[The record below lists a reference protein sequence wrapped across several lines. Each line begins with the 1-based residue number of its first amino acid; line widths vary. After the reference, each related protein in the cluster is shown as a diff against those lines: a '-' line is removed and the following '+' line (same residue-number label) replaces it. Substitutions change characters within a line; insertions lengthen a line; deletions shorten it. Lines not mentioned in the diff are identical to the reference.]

1 MRKNEEEI
9 KQQIKKDLINKDL
22 NDILKGIISFIM
34 LSIIFG
40 YIGYKFC
47 IANNYDVQRGIVFS
61 ILFAIGLSFL
71 KAINRG
77 KIAYII
83 YVILYLITFS
93 YIPTL
98 IGIVLIFI
106 LILLFIAA
114 FVVAVKR
121 DRTEEIET
129 LYRGEYR
136 FKKNK
141 KSRIKNSKEYEKNY
155 KNNIKAET
163 KTVTKT
169 QDIDD
174 ELPKEKFCCERC
186 FKEISEEE
194 YELHDGM
201 CEECF
206 DESHYDSDGNPR
218 KDYWNY

>member
-9 KQQIKKDLINKDL
+9 KKEIKKDLINEDL

-34 LSIIFG
+34 LSIIFW

-47 IANNYDVQRGIVFS
+47 IDNNYDVQRGIVFS
-61 ILFAIGLSFL
+61 ILFALGLSFL
-71 KAINRG
+71 GAIDRG

-83 YVILYLITFS
+83 YAILYLIIFS

-98 IGIVLIFI
+98 IGIALIFI
-106 LILLFIAA
+106 LIMLFIAA

-121 DRTEEIET
+121 DRTEEI
-129 LYRGEYR
+129 
-136 FKKNK
+136 KANK
-141 KSRIKNSKEYEKNY
+141 YKYLFRKSKPKTKSYINKDKSSKEIEQKN
-155 KNNIKAET
+155 
-163 KTVTKT
+163 
-169 QDIDD
+169 IDD
-174 ELPKEKFCCERC
+174 ELQKEKFCCERC

-218 KDYWNY
+218 EDYWNY

>member
-9 KQQIKKDLINKDL
+9 KKEIKKDLINEDL
-22 NDILKGIISFIM
+22 NDILKGLISFLI

-40 YIGYKFC
+40 YIGYRFC
-47 IANNYDVQRGIVFS
+47 LDNNYDVQRGIVFS
-61 ILFAIGLSFL
+61 ILFAIGFSFL

-77 KIAYII
+77 KIAYFIYIII
-83 YVILYLITFS
+83 YFIVLE
-93 YIPTL
+93 YIPTF
-98 IGIVLIFI
+98 IGIALIFI
-106 LILLFIAA
+106 IILLFIAA
-114 FVVAVKR
+114 FVVALKK

-141 KSRIKNSKEYEKNY
+141 KERIKKHKEYEEKT
-155 KNNIKAET
+155 KSENNTE
-163 KTVTKT
+163 TVTKI

-174 ELPKEKFCCERC
+174 ELPKKSFCCERC

>member
-9 KQQIKKDLINKDL
+9 KKDLINEDL
-22 NDILKGIISFIM
+22 NDILKGLISFLI

-40 YIGYKFC
+40 YIGYRFC
-47 IANNYDVQRGIVFS
+47 LDNNYDVQRGIVFS
-61 ILFAIGLSFL
+61 ILFAIGFSFL

-77 KIAYII
+77 KIAYFIYIII
-83 YVILYLITFS
+83 YFVVLE
-93 YIPTL
+93 YIPTF
-98 IGIVLIFI
+98 IGIALIFI
-106 LILLFIAA
+106 IILLFIAA
-114 FVVAVKR
+114 FVVALKK
-121 DRTEEIET
+121 DRTEEIKT
-129 LYRGEYR
+129 LYRVEYR
-136 FKKNK
+136 FKKK
-141 KSRIKNSKEYEKNY
+141 KKARIKKHKEYEEKT
-155 KNNIKAET
+155 KSENNTE
-163 KTVTKT
+163 TVTKI

-174 ELPKEKFCCERC
+174 ELPKETFCCERC

>member
-9 KQQIKKDLINKDL
+9 KQQIKKDLINEDL
-22 NDILKGIISFIM
+22 NDILIGLICFLI
-34 LSIIFG
+34 LSIILGYVGYSFG
-40 YIGYKFC
+40 IH
-47 IANNYDVQRGIVFS
+47 NNYDVQRGIVFS

-77 KIAYII
+77 KIAYFIYIII
-83 YVILYLITFS
+83 YFIVLD
-93 YIPTL
+93 YIPTF
-98 IGIVLIFI
+98 IGIALIFI
-106 LILLFIAA
+106 IILLFIAS
-114 FVVAVKR
+114 FVVALKR
-121 DRTEEIET
+121 DRTKEIKAYKYEYLYRKSKLKTKSYINKAKSSTEIEQ
-129 LYRGEYR
+129 E
-136 FKKNK
+136 N
-141 KSRIKNSKEYEKNY
+141 
-155 KNNIKAET
+155 
-163 KTVTKT
+163 
-169 QDIDD
+169 IDD